1 MSDHKLGEHVLKDT
15 TAKTGDGQSRKIIDL
30 AESTWGAPEPFN
42 NKNIAPEKAGAEAG
56 REIAR
61 SMDGGVPKTTLEE
74 ASRRIKELN
83 NALHQPGQP
92 MAGSDLELV
101 GFDKKGRLLMI
112 HRGEDGQVDRK
123 VLVDS
128 DSGKIVART
137 KPDELNKWEKSA
149 DYDKAQNRDKVQS
162 VDLSKDKTNHLA
174 KDHPGLTKSLV
185 DGASVWKDSLGRVA
199 EVVDSHGDKRQYKR
213 DEKTNAICEIVMT
226 PQGQPADVY
235 RQVAGQE
242 ASGLW
247 YHQPYEAAS
256 KPLGVKFEVKDD
268 GTLVLHRNSKERRIY
283 NVNGRITDEDAHG
296 KKDVRGPLLVDGPH
310 LA

>member
-1 MSDHKLGEHVLKDT
+1 MSDHKLGEQILKDT
-15 TAKTGDGQSRKIIDL
+15 SAKTGDGQSRKIVDL

-42 NKNIAPEKAGAEAG
+42 SKNRAPEAGTAAPEAG

-61 SMDGGVPKTTLEE
+61 SMDGGVPKSTLEE

-112 HRGEDGQVDRK
+112 HRGEDGEVDKK

-128 DSGKIVART
+128 DSGKIVAHT
-137 KPDELNKWEKSA
+137 KPNELNKWEKSA
-149 DYDKAQNRDKVQS
+149 DYDKG
-162 VDLSKDKTNHLA
+162 KDIANHLA

-185 DGASVWKDSLGRVA
+185 EGASVWKDNKGRVA
-199 EVVDSHGDKRQYKR
+199 EVEDAFGDKRQYKR
-213 DEKTNAICEIVMT
+213 DEKTNALCEIT
-226 PQGQPADVY
+226 IIPQGQVADVY

-242 ASGLW
+242 NSGLW
-247 YHQPYEAAS
+247 YHQPYDAVA
-256 KPLGVKFEVKDD
+256 KPQGVKFEVKDD
-268 GTLVLHRNSKERRIY
+268 GTLVLHRNNKERRIFS
-283 NVNGRITDEDAHG
+283 VNGRITDEDAHG
-296 KKDVRGPLLVDGPH
+296 KKDVRGPLIVDGAH